1 MENSMNIKKAL
12 RVNLARLNMTQSEL
26 AEKSGITEQTL
37 SKMNKDNEAS
47 TKILRKIC
55 MTLDITMWQFIKDG
69 YE

>member
-1 MENSMNIKKAL
+1 MNIKKAL